1 MPSIRRRHAGLTDGG
16 GLVTVWEL
24 CAWRLRP
31 SMACDEA
38 CASVDV
44 GKGRMCVMKPLN
56 VAVKMALLAFCALG
70 AVALYGIAPNY
81 NNGVRSVFRD
91 GVQYIPVN
99 RLNDPTFDQETE
111 ARDIADYL
119 HRTEVY
125 AKLPKALKEK
135 IDRNQKNYYVVNR
148 DHLYDKDPYKLFFL
162 YDDRNI
168 CINYG
173 TTLGYEAIKIDMQK
187 HPQSLEGYVMA
198 SYEPSK
204 AIDKKTGKPYFWVP
218 ERILNQISAE
228 ERAYF
233 ETFLEVVNENYHFL
247 TAYPLLTLEPKRF
260 ADGEYWAKFVPA
272 QYLVT
277 DGSVPKP
284 RGYQPGLKDELQTR
298 LGAPVYDLSQMKV
311 TYDYSDCT
319 EYNYRGKLRG
329 VKGAY
334 VGFFRYDPKWTIDE
348 VQIRVFRT
356 QTGVRR
362 VSLEQ
367 LKKRLAEEYALR
379 KDTFSH
385 EADFIYRKLNGMIAQ
400 KIEEQLKR
408 LPSRGLT
415 SEVHNMP
422 EYTRLRHRPAYF
434 EAGEAKI
441 KAE

>member
-1 MPSIRRRHAGLTDGG
+1 MR
-16 GLVTVWEL
+16 
-24 CAWRLRP
+24 
-31 SMACDEA
+31 
-38 CASVDV
+38 
-44 GKGRMCVMKPLN
+44 VMKPLN
-56 VAVKMALLAFCALG
+56 VAVKMALLASYALG
-70 AVALYGIAPNY
+70 AVALYGRASTRIYDLRPWEHE
-81 NNGVRSVFRD
+81 NGISFVAST
-91 GVQYIPVN
+91 
-99 RLNDPTFDQETE
+99 RLNKDPTLDQEAE

-135 IDRNQKNYYVVNR
+135 IDRNQENYYVVDR
-148 DHLYDKDPYKLFFL
+148 ADLYDKNHYKFFFL
-162 YDDRNI
+162 YVDRNI
-168 CINYG
+168 RIRYS

-187 HPQSLEGYVMA
+187 HPRSLEGYVMA

-247 TAYPLLTLEPKRF
+247 TAYPLLTLDPKRF
-260 ADGEYWAKFVPA
+260 TDGEYWAKFVPA
-272 QYLVT
+272 QYLLT

-284 RGYQPGLKDELQTR
+284 TGHQPGLKDELQTR

-311 TYDYSDCT
+311 TYNYSDCS
-319 EYNYRGKLRG
+319 EYNDGGKLRG
-329 VKGAY
+329 AKGTY

-348 VQIRVFRT
+348 LQIRVFRT

-362 VSLEQ
+362 ASLEQ
-367 LKKRLAEEYALR
+367 LKKGLAEEYALR
-379 KDTFSH
+379 KNTFSH
-385 EADFIYRKLNGMIAQ
+385 EADFIYRKLDGMITK
-400 KIEEQLKR
+400 KIEEQLTL
-408 LPSRGLT
+408 LPDRSVSKHTYNLPKFT
-415 SEVHNMP
+415 H
-422 EYTRLRHRPAYF
+422 LRHRPAYF